1 MRILVIADEE
11 SKYLWDYFTPDKL
24 DGIDLI
30 ISCGDLRAEYLEF
43 LVTMGR
49 VPVLYVPGNH
59 DSRYEKRPPEGCELL
74 DGKVFRYKG
83 LRILGFGGS
92 MRYGIGPYMYTEKEM
107 LKRIKKSRR
116 SIVRNGGFD
125 LLVTHSPAR
134 GYGDLEDIP
143 HKGFECFNRLL
154 EKCRPKYMLHGHVH
168 ATYGS
173 RFKRVLRHPSGTTII
188 NCYDKYIL
196 DIEPGGETMH
206 SRKELF
212 RQLYPKI

>member
-74 DGKVFRYKG
+74 DGKVYKFKD

-92 MRYGIGPYMYTEKEM
+92 MRFAYTLASTKDDGIVNTSESTMP
-107 LKRIKKSRR
+107 
-116 SIVRNGGFD
+116 
-125 LLVTHSPAR
+125 
-134 GYGDLEDIP
+134 GD
-143 HKGFECFNRLL
+143 FER
-154 EKCRPKYMLHGHVH
+154 E
-168 ATYGS
+168 
-173 RFKRVLRHPSGTTII
+173 
-188 NCYDKYIL
+188 
-196 DIEPGGETMH
+196 
-206 SRKELF
+206 
-212 RQLYPKI
+212 